1 MDFNSLL
8 NQFQNANII
17 YLFFKA
23 FAVLFAFLYLV
34 YSLVLLKQ
42 TQVMN
47 KTVDSSGGAIIVIIS
62 FVQLVLGAILVLLAI
77 YSF

>member
-1 MDFNSLL
+1 MNIDQLIH
-8 NQFQNANII
+8 QFQNADIL

-23 FAVLFAFLYLV
+23 FAILFSFLYVV

-47 KTVDSSGGAIIVIIS
+47 STLTVERSSVITSIS
-62 FVQLVLGAILVLLAI
+62 FVQLIIGLVLVLLAI
-77 YSF
+77 FTF